1 MAASR
6 LLADVCALM
15 RRQRY
20 SIHTERSYCDW
31 IARYVKFHRM
41 RSREELLAA
50 GAAEVEV
57 FLSYLAEELK
67 VAPNTQ
73 NQYAEPGDERH
84 CVLVQAR
91 AGAPAAGVH

>member
-1 MAASR
+1 MAGSQ
-6 LLADVCALM
+6 LLADVRALM

-31 IARYVKFHRM
+31 IARYLKFHRM

-57 FLSYLAEELK
+57 FLSYLAEGLNI
-67 VAPNTQ
+67 APSSYWTWTSLTAKSPCAQ
-73 NQYAEPGDERH
+73 ERGT
-84 CVLVQAR
+84 R
-91 AGAPAAGVH
+91 IG